1 MKKYEL
7 IADRMLHLL
16 QYNCSNSHQE
26 TAGCSVYAGS
36 TSLMGD
42 FLLGFLSC
50 AVLSISLV
58 SLYIKHKKREEERL
72 RQTVAVEILRNL
84 NVSKLR
90 KLLGN
95 VRAHLLFSPP
105 SQYAT
110 DLMNRTCCGS

>member
-16 QYNCSNSHQE
+16 QYNCSNQE

-72 RQTVAVEILRNL
+72 RQTFAVEILRNL

-95 VRAHLLFSPP
+95 VRAHPLFSPP